1 MGTVEDGFCVYLRE
15 LKEQLKYSAEFQKN
29 ENAWQ
34 EKHNM
39 MLNMGPSKRGGGPE
53 RRQLGEG
60 NKRAE
65 ERREK
70 NQKEEGRMTEAA
82 NDTERGRKIPAKVCS
97 PLSFLPP
104 FFSLPPSKPHPHLT
118 IFIPPSHLSPPLP
131 LDLTHV

>member
-1 MGTVEDGFCVYLRE
+1 MGTGEDGFCVYLRE

-39 MLNMGPSKRGGGPE
+39 MLNMGSSKRGGGPE

-70 NQKEEGRMTEAA
+70 NQDEEGRMTEAA
-82 NDTERGRKIPAKVCS
+82 NDTEDKKKKKSQQKFALLFHFC
-97 PLSFLPP
+97 FL
-104 FFSLPPSKPHPHLT
+104 F
-118 IFIPPSHLSPPLP
+118 SPP
-131 LDLTHV
+131 TI